1 MSLYKLKFTK
11 KSKKSF
17 DKLDKSIKIQFQRK
31 LKERLENPILLS
43 AKLSGYENIYKI
55 KLRNSGFRLVYEVQE
70 SEIVVL
76 VLKVGKREKFYDALE
91 QLIEK

>member
-1 MSLYKLKFTK
+1 MSLYKL
-11 KSKKSF
+11 
-17 DKLDKSIKIQFQRK
+17 R
-31 LKERLENPILLS
+31 
-43 AKLSGYENIYKI
+43 
-55 KLRNSGFRLVYEVQE
+55 LRNSGFRLVYEVQE